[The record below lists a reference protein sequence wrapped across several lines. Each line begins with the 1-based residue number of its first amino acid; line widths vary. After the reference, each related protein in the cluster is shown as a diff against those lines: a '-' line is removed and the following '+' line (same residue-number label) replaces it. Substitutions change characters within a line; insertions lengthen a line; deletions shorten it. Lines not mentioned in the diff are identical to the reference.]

1 MAKQAKHQLNSSAL
15 DMFRNSRQC
24 PDDNG
29 LIWTT
34 YCEVT
39 CRYGDT
45 YIEDR
50 AEVWIVYH
58 YGNEY
63 VNIQLRGIQLFG
75 QDSNTVFSAKQATI
89 SYENE
94 TLVVQGKRNGVYY
107 KVLIGKYDSALQRLY
122 SNAIN

>member
-1 MAKQAKHQLNSSAL
+1 MAKQAKYQLNSSAL
-15 DMFRNSRQC
+15 DMFRNSRPC
-24 PDDNG
+24 YDDNG
-29 LIWTT
+29 VIWTT

-45 YIEDR
+45 YIEDS
-50 AEVWIVYH
+50 AEVWIMYY

-63 VNIQLRGIQLFG
+63 VNIQLRDIQMFG
-75 QDSNTVFSAKQATI
+75 KDSNTVFSAKQATI

-94 TLVVQGKRNGVYY
+94 SLVIQGKRKGIYY

-122 SNAIN
+122 SNAI